1 MFDYLA
7 LRSLAFDDIL
17 DGQCLSQPVPRM
29 EGDSALD
36 CYFVYS
42 MDREADVPNEPVGCF
57 GVDLEGEACVELDA
71 HELFSGISFDP
82 GGPAQIEDYVKLLDE
97 AEGLYGDVRDE
108 LFSSVSGEAVHR
120 YVALL
125 ERMTPACL
133 MPYYR
138 ALAPALFEATPELG

>member
-7 LRSLAFDDIL
+7 LRSLAFEDVL

-57 GVDLEGEACVELDA
+57 GVDLEGETYVGLDA
-71 HELFSGISFDP
+71 RELFSGISFDP
-82 GGPAQIEDYVKLLDE
+82 GKPAQIEGYVELLDE

-108 LFSSVSGEAVHR
+108 VFSGASGEAARR

-125 ERMTPACL
+125 EEMTPSCL

-138 ALAPALFEATPELG
+138 ALAPALFGVALELG